1 MIQDPED
8 RGGLLTSLHALFA
21 TAEGDRGR
29 ADEWIRK
36 TVTEAKGYLHF
47 HHSAYIVGSAYAR
60 MKKPDSALRYLQW
73 AADDGFP
80 CYPLF
85 EKDPSL
91 DNIRF
96 LDSGTSWPGRGNSG
110 STSRPSFS
118 DQVEESRAPV
128 GQVHP

>member
-47 HHSAYIVGSAYAR
+47 HHSAYIVGSAYVYDVDVL
-60 MKKPDSALRYLQW
+60 DSAP
-73 AADDGFP
+73 AASMMVWNTP
-80 CYPLF
+80 TC
-85 EKDPSL
+85 
-91 DNIRF
+91 
-96 LDSGTSWPGRGNSG
+96 TS
-110 STSRPSFS
+110 
-118 DQVEESRAPV
+118 D
-128 GQVHP
+128 